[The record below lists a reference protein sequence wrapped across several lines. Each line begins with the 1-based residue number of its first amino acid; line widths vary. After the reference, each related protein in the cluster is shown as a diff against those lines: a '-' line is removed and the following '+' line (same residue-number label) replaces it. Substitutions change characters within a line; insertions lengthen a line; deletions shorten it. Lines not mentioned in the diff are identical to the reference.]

1 MGTVQLRGK
10 VIVISGASS
19 GIGAAT
25 AVACARAGMLVA
37 LGARRVD
44 RLDALVKAIEGEGG
58 RAIAVKCDVSDGA
71 QCVELVEKTFEAF
84 GSVYSVYANAGYGLE
99 KSFVQMSEAELRA
112 IFETNLFGTTNLVR
126 AGLKRMIA
134 ERPRAGG
141 VGGVGGEPRGH
152 VLICSSC
159 LARQAI
165 PYYGAYSA
173 TKAAQHHLGQAM
185 RHELQPLGI
194 AVTTVHPITTSTE
207 LFDKVKQLSGSQR
220 LSHNSP
226 GWMTQTPEF
235 VAARTVACLR
245 RPRPEVWPG
254 FAGGMIRVAMSFA
267 AMWPGLGDFALKK
280 MVQKRQGEG
289 VAGGESRGAS

>member
-1 MGTVQLRGK
+1 MGIVQLRGK

-25 AVACARAGMLVA
+25 AIACARAGMSVA
-37 LGARRVD
+37 LGARRLD
-44 RLDALVKAIEGEGG
+44 KLDALVKTIEGEGG
-58 RAIAVKCDVSDGA
+58 RAIAVKSDVSDGA
-71 QCVELVEKTFEAF
+71 QCVELVEKAFDAF
-84 GSVYSVYANAGYGLE
+84 GPVYSVYANAGYGLE
-99 KSFVQMSEAELRA
+99 KSFAQMTEQELRA

-126 AGLKRMIA
+126 AALRRMNA
-134 ERPRAGG
+134 ERPPGTGR
-141 VGGVGGEPRGH
+141 GEPRGH

-185 RHELQPLGI
+185 RHELQPSGV

-220 LSHNSP
+220 LSHSSP
-226 GWMTQTPEF
+226 GWLTQTPEF
-235 VAARTVACLR
+235 VAARTIACLR
-245 RPRPEVWPG
+245 RPRAELWPG
-254 FAGGMIRVAMSFA
+254 LAGGMIRVAMSVA
-267 AMWPGLGDFALKK
+267 GMWPGLGDFALRR
-280 MVQKRQGEG
+280 MVRKRMGAG
-289 VAGGESRGAS
+289 VASGQSPDAS

>member
-1 MGTVQLRGK
+1 M
-10 VIVISGASS
+10 
-19 GIGAAT
+19 
-25 AVACARAGMLVA
+25 
-37 LGARRVD
+37 
-44 RLDALVKAIEGEGG
+44 KAIEGEGG

-71 QCVELVEKTFEAF
+71 QCVDLVEKAFEAF
-84 GSVYSVYANAGYGLE
+84 GPLYSVYANAGYGLE

-126 AGLKRMIA
+126 AGLKRMSA
-134 ERPRAGG
+134 DRTPGVGG
-141 VGGVGGEPRGH
+141 VGGGGGGEPRGH

-185 RHELQPLGI
+185 RHELWPSGV

-220 LSHNSP
+220 LSHSSP
-226 GWMTQTPEF
+226 GWLTQTPEF

-254 FAGGMIRVAMSFA
+254 FAGGMIRVAMSVA
-267 AMWPGLGDFALKK
+267 SMWPGLGDFALRK

-289 VAGGESRGAS
+289 VVSGESRGAS